1 MKVNEIREV
10 LQAKMLVGSHKLD
23 EEVKGAC
30 SSDMMS
36 DVLAFSKDH
45 SALLTGLCNPQ
56 VIRTVEMMDII
67 CVIFVRGKIP
77 NEAVLE
83 MAEERDLIVMATE
96 LPMFVASGLLY
107 QAGLG
112 GGEKHE

>member
-1 MKVNEIREV
+1 MKAREIQDV
-10 LQAKMLVGSHKLD
+10 LQAQILVGEDQLD
-23 EEVKGAC
+23 SNVNGAC

-67 CVIFVRGKIP
+67 CVIFVRGKMP
-77 NEAVLE
+77 PETVLE
-83 MAEERDLIVMATE
+83 MARERDLIVMATE
-96 LPMFVASGLLY
+96 HPMFIASGLLY

-112 GGEKHE
+112 GGEKHA